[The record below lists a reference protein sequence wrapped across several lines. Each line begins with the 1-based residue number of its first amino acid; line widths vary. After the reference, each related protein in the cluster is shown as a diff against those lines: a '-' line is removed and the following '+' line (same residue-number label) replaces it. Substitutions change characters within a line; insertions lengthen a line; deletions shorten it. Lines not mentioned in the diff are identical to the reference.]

1 MLELFGGQLTLKEI
15 LHDMTFKEAVQLR
28 DVRIKRKIE
37 ERKEIEKE
45 REKELAEQNRA
56 HK

>member
-1 MLELFGGQLTLKEI
+1 MLELFGGQLSLKEI

-28 DVRIKRKIE
+28 DVRIKRKVE

-45 REKELAEQNRA
+45 REKSISEHQ
-56 HK
+56 